1 MSGFK
6 HCFKC
11 DNNLPFDSFYK
22 NKARKDGLQT
32 YCKNCMAKVNAQ
44 SFQDHKPDR
53 IKKNLEYQ
61 KTDKSK
67 EYKRNWAN
75 NKYQNDE
82 EHRKKCIENVV
93 KRERELLKNNE
104 EFRLVKTLRSRLY
117 KAISQIKAEKSDTTM
132 NLTGCTIK
140 ELKNYLEEKFT
151 EGMTW
156 DNHGDWHIDHI
167 KPICAFD
174 LSSEEEQKRCFHFT
188 NLQPLWAE
196 DNLSKG
202 GKYLN

>member
-44 SFQDHKPDR
+44 SFQDHKSDR

-67 EYKRNWAN
+67 EYRRNWMN
-75 NKYQNDE
+75 NKYHNDE

-117 KAISQIKAEKSDTTM
+117 KAISQIKAEKSNSTL

-140 ELKNYLEEKFT
+140 ELKNYLEEQFT

-167 KPICAFD
+167 KPISAFD
-174 LSSEEEQKRCFHFT
+174 LS
-188 NLQPLWAE
+188 
-196 DNLSKG
+196 
-202 GKYLN
+202 